1 MTNKSTIQPFEK
13 GDVFAGA
20 TLLNNPDD
28 DHAGDGRIIQYDADL
43 NEKGVL
49 WTAGTTHLIGGLKFG
64 PDGNLW
70 AFDSAAYKVL
80 RISPAGEQ
88 LPDIDF
94 GNRSFSSVNF
104 LPNGEFVLGEHLVGK
119 EIRLPPDRPL
129 GTTLTIMP
137 GTDRFG
143 DGHVFRFD
151 MEGNLIKEYA
161 TKTHGGMPG
170 FLGCTS
176 ATLAPDNRTLVYCSE
191 LGTEL
196 SRYDIEADE
205 QLPDLINYEADAG
218 EVAITPAYQ
227 PDGTLLFVMANFK
240 KGFFLQSLAADGS
253 VIRTYETPGPGWAA
267 LGASIEDDTVFI
279 GNFFT
284 GSFMKYDLKSGA
296 QIASADTGVQRS
308 LAGIAQY
315 PG

>member
-1 MTNKSTIQPFEK
+1 MTKQSTLQRFEK
-13 GDVFAGA
+13 GDVFVGA

-28 DHAGDGRIIQYDADL
+28 DHAGDGRIIQYDAEL

-49 WTAGTTHLIGGLKFG
+49 WTQGTTHLVGGLKFG

-70 AFDSAAYKVL
+70 AFDSSEYAVL

-88 LPDIDF
+88 LPTIKFAD
-94 GNRSFSSVNF
+94 RSFSNVNF
-104 LPNGEFVLGEHLVGK
+104 LPDGSIVLGEHLVGK

-129 GTTLTIMP
+129 GTTLPFMP

-143 DGHVFRFD
+143 DGHVFRFTMD
-151 MEGNLIKEYA
+151 GEQLREYA
-161 TKTHGGMPG
+161 TETHGGMPG
-170 FLGCTS
+170 FLGCTT

-191 LGTEL
+191 LGTNVY
-196 SRYDIEADE
+196 RYDLEADE
-205 QLPDLINYEADAG
+205 QLPNLITYEDGSGNMSIA
-218 EVAITPAYQ
+218 PAYM
-227 PDGTLLFVMANFK
+227 PDGRLLYMMANFK
-240 KGFFLQSLAADGS
+240 KGFCLQSLADDGDVTQS
-253 VIRTYETPGPGWAA
+253 WDMPGPGWAA
-267 LGASIEDDTVFI
+267 LGTSIEKNVAFI

-284 GSFMKYDLKSGA
+284 GSFMKFDLDSGES
-296 QIASADTGVQRS
+296 INSAETGVQRS